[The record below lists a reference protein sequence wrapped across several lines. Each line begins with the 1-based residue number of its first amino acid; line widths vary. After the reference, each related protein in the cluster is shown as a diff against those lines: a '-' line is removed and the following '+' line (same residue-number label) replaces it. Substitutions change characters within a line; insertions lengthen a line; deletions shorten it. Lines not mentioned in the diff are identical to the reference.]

1 MQTTGSVTAERAR
14 DLLRK
19 NADLATWMAEL
30 GARGS
35 AAAIALTGA
44 GTPPPDDLI
53 QELAEAGREFIA
65 LRGEVFALAAALRLT
80 TPSAEAIDSTKRLD
94 AMLRLLLEGLEAT
107 ERRTTRSHAEGD
119 ALAVLDR
126 VMALAHRDDPG
137 FAALLACQAR
147 AAALRAKLK
156 SATHVDADAIAPFA
170 ELLSLFDGQQDLD
183 DEQWGALEDA
193 VAAAFG
199 RPLAVAATRGKLG
212 AS

>member
-1 MQTTGSVTAERAR
+1 WHDRRQRVTRMQTTGSVTAERAR

-65 LRGEVFALAAALRLT
+65 LRGEVFAL
-80 TPSAEAIDSTKRLD
+80 
-94 AMLRLLLEGLEAT
+94 
-107 ERRTTRSHAEGD
+107 
-119 ALAVLDR
+119 
-126 VMALAHRDDPG
+126 
-137 FAALLACQAR
+137 
-147 AAALRAKLK
+147 RAKLK
-156 SATHVDADAIAPFA
+156 SATDVDADAIAPFA

-199 RPLAVAATRGKLG
+199 CPLAVAATRGKLG

>member
-1 MQTTGSVTAERAR
+1 MPTTSSVTAGRVR

-35 AAAIALTGA
+35 AAALALTGA
-44 GTPPPDDLI
+44 GTAPPDDLI

-65 LRGEVFALAAALRLT
+65 LRAEVFAVAAAFGLT
-80 TPSAEAIDSTKRLD
+80 TPADAAIDSTKRLD
-94 AMLRLLLEGLEAT
+94 AMLRLLLEGLEAA
-107 ERRTTRSHAEGD
+107 ERRPTPSRAPGN
-119 ALAVLDR
+119 AQAALDR
-126 VMALAHRDDPG
+126 VMALVHRDDPG

-156 SATHVDADAIAPFA
+156 TAADVDADAIAPFA
-170 ELLSLFDGQQDLD
+170 GLLSLIDGQQDLD

-193 VAAAFG
+193 VAVAFG

>member
-1 MQTTGSVTAERAR
+1 MQTTSSVTAERAR

-65 LRGEVFALAAALRLT
+65 LRAEVFALAGALGLT
-80 TPSAEAIDSTKRLD
+80 TPSAGAIDSTKRLD
-94 AMLRLLLEGLEAT
+94 AMLRLLLEGLEAA
-107 ERRTTRSHAEGD
+107 RRTTPSRAQGD

-156 SATHVDADAIAPFA
+156 TATDVDADAIAPFA
-170 ELLSLFDGQQDLD
+170 GLLSLIDGQQDLD

-212 AS
+212 SS

>member
-1 MQTTGSVTAERAR
+1 MTTIDELTSPSLVSV
-14 DLLRK
+14 
-19 NADLATWMAEL
+19 
-30 GARGS
+30 
-35 AAAIALTGA
+35 
-44 GTPPPDDLI
+44 
-53 QELAEAGREFIA
+53 
-65 LRGEVFALAAALRLT
+65 
-80 TPSAEAIDSTKRLD
+80 
-94 AMLRLLLEGLEAT
+94 GLEAT

-156 SATHVDADAIAPFA
+156 SATDVDADAIAPFA